1 MQHLL
6 IGHLE
11 GDAAGGAYLNK
22 ACHKRGTAP
31 ARGVLPIA
39 GGASEPGSIFCHV
52 IGQGGLQQQE
62 QQNNSV
68 AKCSSTGGEVLLD
81 VARGT

>member
-11 GDAAGGAYLNK
+11 GVAAGAYLNK
-22 ACHKRGTAP
+22 VCHKRGATP

-39 GGASEPGSIFCHV
+39 GGASEPGSFCHV
-52 IGQGGLQQQE
+52 IGQGGVQQQE